1 MRRPRLDGQIT
12 VDLNDLDVDIISF
25 MTREYQRNERYA
37 MTVRVPLHGAID
49 SDEDVSG
56 LSVIE
61 TQIEMDPR
69 LGRLLIS
76 ENCVQKRTFALARQI
91 IADYKGSTFELLPV
105 LTGAFMFTADLARA
119 LYRLG
124 VLDLRFYFMKLSTY
138 QSDIKSREEKVRA
151 VRTQLEPGDLEGK
164 DIIIVEDIVDQGY
177 TLKYLREMLLVEK
190 KVASVRV
197 CSLLVKELNDP
208 PPAVA
213 AIRSSLTIDYAGFS
227 IPDVWVAGYGIDAA
241 NEFRHIPYIVVV
253 NEDFYR

>member
-1 MRRPRLDGQIT
+1 MNRPRPDGQIT
-12 VDLNDLDVDIISF
+12 VDLNAIDDDILSF
-25 MTREYQRNERYA
+25 MTREYHKNECYA
-37 MTVRVPLHGAID
+37 MTVRVPLQGAID
-49 SDEDVSG
+49 STEEVSA
-56 LSVIE
+56 LSIIE
-61 TQIEMDPR
+61 TQIEKDPR
-69 LGRLLIS
+69 LDRLLIS
-76 ENCVQKRTFALARQI
+76 EHCVQKRTFALARQI

-138 QSDIKSREEKVRA
+138 QSDIKSREEKARA
-151 VRTQLEPGDLEGK
+151 VRTQLEPGDLAGK
-164 DIIIVEDIVDQGY
+164 DIIVVEDIVDQGY
-177 TLKYLREMLLVEK
+177 TLSYLREMLLTEK

-197 CSLLVKELNDP
+197 CSLLVKELDTP
-208 PPAVA
+208 PPGVA
-213 AIRSSLTIDYAGFS
+213 EIRSSLTIDYAGFS

>member
-91 IADYKGSTFELLPV
+91 IADYKDSTFELLPV

-119 LYRLG
+119 PLSGLG
-124 VLDLRFYFMKLSTY
+124 FWIS
-138 QSDIKSREEKVRA
+138 
-151 VRTQLEPGDLEGK
+151 
-164 DIIIVEDIVDQGY
+164 
-177 TLKYLREMLLVEK
+177 
-190 KVASVRV
+190 
-197 CSLLVKELNDP
+197 
-208 PPAVA
+208 
-213 AIRSSLTIDYAGFS
+213 GFTS
-227 IPDVWVAGYGIDAA
+227 
-241 NEFRHIPYIVVV
+241 
-253 NEDFYR
+253 